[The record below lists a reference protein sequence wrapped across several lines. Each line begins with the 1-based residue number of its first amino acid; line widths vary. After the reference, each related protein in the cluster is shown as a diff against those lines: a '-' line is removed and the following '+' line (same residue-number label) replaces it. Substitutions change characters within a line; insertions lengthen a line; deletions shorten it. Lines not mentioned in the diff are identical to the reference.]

1 VELYLRSM
9 TQWVHAGMEGIKVG
23 LDYGG
28 VRLVMETYG
37 YDARAFEGLQIIERA
52 ALNTMHAARVENA
65 M

>member
-1 VELYLRSM
+1 
-9 TQWVHAGMEGIKVG
+9 MEGIKVG

-37 YDARAFEGLQIIERA
+37 YDALAFEGLQIIERA
-52 ALNTMHAARVENA
+52 ALSATHKARLENA